1 MIPVKPRHMRLTGAG
16 MLFVWLTLM
25 LISCQSDRSTDPAR
39 DLLVKKTAELF
50 TRIKV
55 MDYTV
60 IYEDEFP
67 YFREETP
74 REDFLRNPYMQW
86 YKADTMQAIQIDS
99 VSLWEDTAYVHMKME
114 WVLADSSLKVD
125 TIRLKWYKIDGQ
137 WYKPS
142 LSSYDRQKEFEE
154 ELRVYWEAVR
164 EIEKRQ
170 KESSGGTDTSGRQ

>member
-1 MIPVKPRHMRLTGAG
+1 MIPMKPRIVRIAGATI
-16 MLFVWLTLM
+16 LVVFLALM
-25 LISCQSDRSTDPAR
+25 IMSCQSDRSAEPTKA
-39 DLLVKKTAELF
+39 LLMKKTEDLF

-55 MDYTV
+55 LDYAV

-67 YFREETP
+67 YLREETP
-74 REDFLRNPYMQW
+74 LEDFLRNRYMQW

-99 VSLWEDTAYVHMKME
+99 VSLWEDTAYVHMMME

-125 TIRLKWYKIDGQ
+125 TIQLKWYKIDGQ

-142 LSSYDRQKEFEE
+142 LSSYERQNEFEE
-154 ELRVYWEAVR
+154 ELRVYWEAVG

-170 KESSGGTDTSGRQ
+170 KQSSDSTDTTGQ